1 MRIKKYFLNLLLP
14 ERCILCGKI
23 ITDKI
28 NFDPLCSA
36 CEAMLIPIN
45 ENVCSNCG
53 FPLISE
59 TNKCL
64 RCRNIEFNYLS
75 NRSLYKYSGFIKEVI
90 YQYKFNNQKRLS
102 LFFAFLL
109 SEALVEN
116 YPDSIIVPVPGR
128 RIVRKNK
135 GWEHIDLIGQ
145 ILKHKYKL
153 QIQKLLVRKGR
164 KAQKTLSRE
173 KRAENLRKSI
183 SIRKTIKTIPNSI
196 VLLDDV
202 FTTGT
207 TINECAGILKAAGVR
222 EIYSLT
228 IAID

>member
-1 MRIKKYFLNLLLP
+1 MSIKKYFIDLLLP
-14 ERCILCGKI
+14 ERCIICGKI

-28 NFDPLCSA
+28 NHNPLCSA
-36 CEAMLIPIN
+36 CKIVLIPIN

-53 FPLISE
+53 LPLISE
-59 TNKCL
+59 IKDCL
-64 RCRNIEFNYLS
+64 RCRAIETSYLS
-75 NRSLYKYSGFIKEVI
+75 NKSLFKYYGHVKEII
-90 YQYKFNNQKRLS
+90 YQYKFKNKKRLS
-102 LFFAFLL
+102 FFFAYLL
-109 SEALVEN
+109 SEALFEN

-135 GWEHIDLIGQ
+135 GWEHIDLIGK

-153 QIQKLLVRKGR
+153 PIKKLLVRRGR

-173 KRAENLRKSI
+173 KRAENLRKTI
-183 SIRKTIKTIPNSI
+183 SLRRNCKIIPNSI

-207 TINECAGILKAAGVR
+207 TVNECAGILKSAGVR
-222 EIYSLT
+222 KIYSFT

>member
-1 MRIKKYFLNLLLP
+1 MP
-14 ERCILCGKI
+14 ERCIICGKI

-28 NFDPLCSA
+28 NHNPLCSA
-36 CEAMLIPIN
+36 CEAMLIPIK

-53 FPLISE
+53 LPLVSE
-59 TNKCL
+59 IKDCL
-64 RCRNIEFNYLS
+64 RCREIANNYLS
-75 NRSLYKYSGFIKEVI
+75 NRSLFEYSGDIKEII
-90 YQYKFNNQKRLS
+90 YQYKFNNRKRLS
-102 LFFAFLL
+102 FFFAYLL
-109 SEALVEN
+109 SEVLFEN

-145 ILKHKYKL
+145 ILKYKYKL
-153 QIQKLLVRKGR
+153 PIKKLLVRKGR

-173 KRAENLRKSI
+173 KRAENLRKTI
-183 SIRKTIKTIPNSI
+183 SLRKNCKIIPNSI

-207 TINECAGILKAAGVR
+207 TVNECAGILKSAGFS